1 MEEGVTLFGLVSC
14 LGKLC
19 LWMVCAYALQRAAQ
33 PHALPTTNGKGGRGD
48 GTCVGIHQRVRG
60 FLKSLVKSW
69 IYTLAGEVRRT
80 LWEHLETS
88 VYPEWKGERG
98 PDMPSLMGN
107 SSART
112 AGRWPWIGKQV
123 REKPNLPSTCSGA
136 LAGLWVW
143 PSW

>member
-1 MEEGVTLFGLVSC
+1 M
-14 LGKLC
+14 
-19 LWMVCAYALQRAAQ
+19 
-33 PHALPTTNGKGGRGD
+33 
-48 GTCVGIHQRVRG
+48 CVGIHRRVRG

-69 IYTLAGEVRRT
+69 MYTLAGEARRT

-98 PDMPSLMGN
+98 PDAPSLMGN
-107 SSART
+107 SSAHT

-123 REKPNLPSTCSGA
+123 REKPNLCSTCSGA